1 MKPHCT
7 MAFLAPLGS
16 VTRTSTTL
24 TGGRGPGHYHVTYAI
39 VQLQVVALRNNV
51 VGARSAVPA
60 HASQ

>member
-1 MKPHCT
+1 MKPPCT

-51 VGARSAVPA
+51 VGA
-60 HASQ
+60 